1 MRHGRAAPT
10 VTSLAPSDAKFV
22 PFGERERGGGPG
34 KPVRVV
40 DWPGHQRLCGYGSS
54 QLLPDFGA
62 ALARAAGVVFVV
74 DAVELLRDD
83 DRLTSV
89 AEFLY
94 SLFVECIRTKRAP
107 DILVACNKTDL
118 RDEEEDSDDEEESDG
133 GEGGDDGDDAAG
145 GKVSRRDA
153 ATARAV
159 RAALEGELDQLK
171 DTRNQ
176 LATEG
181 ADGADGAAEAEVL
194 LGTEGEPF
202 SFEADAGVDVSF
214 CCLTAEKGGAG
225 VDRVEAFVRRVAP

>member
-1 MRHGRAAPT
+1 MPREILSRNIDFFGGKSSSSEP
-10 VTSLAPSDAKFV
+10 PS
-22 PFGERERGGGPG
+22 
-34 KPVRVV
+34 
-40 DWPGHQRLCGYGSS
+40 
-54 QLLPDFGA
+54 
-62 ALARAAGVVFVV
+62 

-94 SLFVECIRTKRAP
+94 SLFVECIRTGRTP
-107 DILVACNKTDL
+107 DVLVACNKTDL
-118 RDEEEDSDDEEESDG
+118 RDEEEDSDEDE
-133 GEGGDDGDDAAG
+133 GEDGDDDEGEDDDDDGEG

-159 RAALEGELDQLK
+159 CKALEEELDQLK

-214 CCLTAEKGGAG
+214 CCLSAEKGGAG
-225 VDRVEAFVRRVAP
+225 VARVEAFVRRGTP